1 MPAESGC
8 RLAASWAP
16 AAAVPGTTVA
26 GIGNTGTAR
35 SCPAGFAGP
44 GPVWQRPGKE
54 ELWNT
59 AEAPERL
66 ALEVGLADGIAVVQ
80 VTGEVD
86 VASCG
91 VLRDSLLRIV
101 TDEGFG
107 GLVVNLAGVRVI
119 DSAGVGVL
127 VGVWRAVHATTG
139 RLALAAPAPQA
150 RRVLDTAS
158 LTKILPVYDAE
169 ADAVHAARQPPAR

>member
-1 MPAESGC
+1 MS
-8 RLAASWAP
+8 
-16 AAAVPGTTVA
+16 
-26 GIGNTGTAR
+26 
-35 SCPAGFAGP
+35 
-44 GPVWQRPGKE
+44 
-54 ELWNT
+54 T

-66 ALEVGLADGIAVVQ
+66 ALEYGLADGIAVVQ

-107 GLVVNLAGVRVI
+107 GLVVNLAGVRFI
-119 DSAGVGVL
+119 DSAGIGVL
-127 VGVWRAVHATTG
+127 VGVWRAFA
-139 RLALAAPAPQA
+139 AAPCGW
-150 RRVLDTAS
+150 RRNPAGRRAGYRG

-169 ADAVHAARQPPAR
+169 AAAAHAARQPPAG

>member
-1 MPAESGC
+1 M
-8 RLAASWAP
+8 
-16 AAAVPGTTVA
+16 
-26 GIGNTGTAR
+26 
-35 SCPAGFAGP
+35 
-44 GPVWQRPGKE
+44 
-54 ELWNT
+54 NT

-66 ALEVGLADGIAVVQ
+66 ALEYGVAGGIAVVQ

-91 VLRDSLLRIV
+91 VLRDSLLRVV

-107 GLVVNLAGVRVI
+107 GLVVNLAGVRFI
-119 DSAGVGVL
+119 DSAGIGVL
-127 VGVWRAVHATTG
+127 VGVWRAVRATTG

-150 RRVLDTAS
+150 RRVLDIAG

-169 ADAVHAARQPPAR
+169 ADAVHAARQPPAG